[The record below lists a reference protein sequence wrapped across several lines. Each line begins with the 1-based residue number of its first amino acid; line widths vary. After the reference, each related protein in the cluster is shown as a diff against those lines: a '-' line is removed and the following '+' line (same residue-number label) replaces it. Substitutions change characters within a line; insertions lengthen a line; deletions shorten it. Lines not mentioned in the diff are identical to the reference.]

1 MSKETNKVDIG
12 ENASVSESAIAV
24 GHKARAEQ
32 TTTTGSA
39 APSAPR
45 TPDELLAAVDELIVR
60 IRATEATLTDREQ
73 ALADAEELRH
83 ELTLTPPSR
92 VRLKRTATSL
102 RDAVGGATALSGAIA
117 LVIQAINT
125 LFAS

>member
-1 MSKETNKVDIG
+1 MGKETNKVDIG
-12 ENASVSESAIAV
+12 ENANVAESAIAV
-24 GHKARAEQ
+24 GHQARAEQ

-39 APSAPR
+39 TRSAPR
-45 TPDELLAAVDELIVR
+45 TPDELRAAVDELIVR
-60 IRATEATLTDREQ
+60 IRAAENTLTDREQ

-117 LVIQAINT
+117 LLIQAINT
-125 LFAS
+125 LFPS